1 MDDQVRMINPAISFI
16 PAAERIDAI
25 HIAVLVCAVYRIS
38 FAVCGIYRVRLV
50 VLILGVVCR
59 QIHTCRYVS
68 IPGISNAVIRKFDYF
83 RCPLCADLHIAVCHG
98 DLTGCTPVTQG
109 IADIQ
114 VAIGILCVDL
124 GASRANFCIYR
135 VLLILHQTR
144 SACGQLRCNFVSFFI
159 VQSGILRQTA
169 PAVSNVQLFYVCLG
183 KCPASLDRQIT
194 GDGTVCG
201 IPALEGVN
209 TVDVVVCIVRIYC
222 ISRCKCPINGIR
234 LSVDIGSAVGRRI
247 HTCRYR
253 HSCPLVS
260 DVPCLHIDN
269 FYRPLCLNG
278 DVRILHDTIFRILPG
293 AQCVLGIDIS
303 VLVMGIHHHI
313 LLRTVYCIRLVVHQ
327 TCLAIRQLRCYFVS
341 FCII

>member
-1 MDDQVRMINPAISFI
+1 MDDQVRMDAAILCI
-16 PAAERIDAI
+16 PSAERIDAI

-159 VQSGILRQTA
+159 VQSSILRQTA

-183 KCPASLDRQIT
+183 KCPASLDRQVT
-194 GDGTVCG
+194 GDGAVCG
-201 IPALEGVN
+201 IPTLESVN
-209 TVDVVVCIVRIYC
+209 TVDVVVRIVGIYLITSWIGFINL
-222 ISRCKCPINGIR
+222 IS
-234 LSVDIGSAVGRRI
+234 LSVDIGGTVGRRI

-253 HSCPLVS
+253 RACPLVS
-260 DVPCLHIDN
+260 DIPRLHIDS
-269 FYRPLCLNG
+269 FRRPLCLND
-278 DVRILHDTIFRILPG
+278 DVLILHDTVFRILPG
-293 AQCVLGIDIS
+293 AQCILGIDIA

-341 FCII
+341 VLII